1 MALIIQKKI
10 QTKPIMIQTLNLWL
24 KYVRQQNHNKN
35 YDEKYNPENVHE
47 YQLKHT
53 NLVLWVNIYPWKVK
67 KYGIRLDSKLI
78 KKETNILH
86 EEANIIEL
94 KRDLKQSITK
104 RVIL

>member
-1 MALIIQKKI
+1 MKGKKVWYKI
-10 QTKPIMIQTLNLWL
+10 KFKIN
-24 KYVRQQNHNKN
+24 
-35 YDEKYNPENVHE
+35 
-47 YQLKHT
+47 
-53 NLVLWVNIYPWKVK
+53 
-67 KYGIRLDSKLI
+67 